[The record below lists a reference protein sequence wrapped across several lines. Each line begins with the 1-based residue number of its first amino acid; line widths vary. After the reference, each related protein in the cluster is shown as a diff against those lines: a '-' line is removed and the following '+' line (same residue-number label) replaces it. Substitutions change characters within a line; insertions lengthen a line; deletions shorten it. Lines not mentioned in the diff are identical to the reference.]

1 MGSNPIEPAYL
12 FEIFNKLLKENIF
25 MLIKT
30 IEEWKEQ
37 LQNSNKL
44 IVVEG
49 KKDKFALNSLNIKNI
64 FVLNNKPLYQV
75 VEEVADIS
83 KDVVILTDL
92 DSEGKK
98 LYSILQTDLQKN
110 GVKVD
115 KVFREFL
122 IRNTKLVCIE
132 SIENFF

>member
-1 MGSNPIEPAYL
+1 
-12 FEIFNKLLKENIF
+12 

-64 FVLNNKPLYQV
+64 FV
-75 VEEVADIS
+75 S
-83 KDVVILTDL
+83 VIDNFPGRYHMILANYAGERL
-92 DSEGKK
+92 APGARIGFYGGK
-98 LYSILQTDLQKN
+98 IL
-110 GVKVD
+110 
-115 KVFREFL
+115 
-122 IRNTKLVCIE
+122 
-132 SIENFF
+132 

>member
-1 MGSNPIEPAYL
+1 
-12 FEIFNKLLKENIF
+12 

-92 DSEGKK
+92 DREGKK

>member
-12 FEIFNKLLKENIF
+12 FEIFNKLLKEHIF

>member
-1 MGSNPIEPAYL
+1 
-12 FEIFNKLLKENIF
+12 

-49 KKDKFALNSLNIKNI
+49 KKDKFALNSLNINNI

-75 VEEVADIS
+75 VEEVANIS
-83 KDVVILTDL
+83 KDVIILTDL

-98 LYSILQTDLQKN
+98 LYSILNSDLQKN

-115 KVFREFL
+115 KIFREFL